1 MWGGESE
8 EEGEGDCEAPH
19 GEVRLREPGVTS
31 TIYTDQAGCGFG
43 QTTRAGDLSLVIL
56 DQAFTSNQNE
66 DRIRFICFPYLVRG
80 FTK

>member
-43 QTTRAGDLSLVIL
+43 QTTRAGHLSVQNMLVIPGPWFYI
-56 DQAFTSNQNE
+56 QAK
-66 DRIRFICFPYLVRG
+66 RG
-80 FTK
+80 